1 MSSIPGLARILPFIF
16 FLVLTGCL
24 PLEELTRGS
33 PNPAGSNP
41 TANEVATAVR
51 QALEQGVRHSVARLG
66 QTDGFYADNQ
76 VRIPLPSDLQ
86 RAEKLLRKLGQGK
99 YADQFVLSLNRAAEQ
114 AVPEAV
120 DTLTDAVRRMTI
132 QDAVAIVRGP
142 DNAATEYFRNTSGA
156 ALTARFKPIVS
167 NATRTVGVTKAYKTM
182 LQKTG
187 GLAEQFLDTEALDV
201 DAYVTARAVNAL
213 FLYIAAEEAK
223 LRRDPLS
230 RSTELL
236 REVFGYYLD

>member
-1 MSSIPGLARILPFIF
+1 MIYASRIFPFIF
-16 FLVLTGCL
+16 FLVLAGCL
-24 PLEELTRGS
+24 PLEQLARESPDLT
-33 PNPAGSNP
+33 GSNP
-41 TANEVATAVR
+41 TKNEVATALR
-51 QALEQGVRHSVARLG
+51 QALEQGVRRSVAQLG
-66 QTDGFYADNQ
+66 RTDGFYADNQ
-76 VRIPLPSDLQ
+76 VRIPLPADLQ
-86 RAEKLLRKLGQGK
+86 KAEKLLRKLGQGK

-120 DTLTDAVRRMTI
+120 NILTDAVRRMTI
-132 QDAVAIVRGP
+132 QDAVSIVRGS
-142 DNAATEYFRNTSGA
+142 DNAATEYFRNASGA
-156 ALTARFKPIVS
+156 TLTARFKPIVG
-167 NATRTVGVTKAYKTM
+167 NATRAVGVTKAYKTM

-187 GLAEQFLDTEALDV
+187 GLAEQFLSPEALDL
-201 DAYVTARAVNAL
+201 DGYITARAVDAL